1 MTTGLAESAHTHAIA
16 DVTNL
21 QPSLDGKAASAHTH
35 SAADITSGSLPTA
48 RIEDAAITPAKLSG
62 AQSGTAP
69 VFGVRAWCRFNG
81 TTTGTNAPAAGGN
94 VTSVTR
100 NGTGDYTVNFTTAL
114 PDTSFCVVVSAGDA
128 TGTPT
133 SNGRMIGFGGSA
145 FTTSSCR
152 FSVFSQSNVA
162 NDSPVINVIVIR

>member
-1 MTTGLAESAHTHAIA
+1 MTTGLAGSSHAHPIS
-16 DVTNL
+16 DVTSL
-21 QPSLDGKAASAHTH
+21 QTTLDGKAASSHTH
-35 SAADITSGSLPTA
+35 SAADITSGTLPTA
-48 RIEDAAITPAKLSG
+48 LIADAAITPAKLSG
-62 AQSGTAP
+62 DQSGSAP

-81 TTTGTNAPAAGGN
+81 TNTGTNAPAAGGN

-114 PDTSFCVVVSAGDA
+114 PDSSFCVVVSAGDA

-133 SNGRMIGFGGSA
+133 SNGRMIGFGGAA

>member
-21 QPSLDGKAASAHTH
+21 QTSLDGKAASSHTH
-35 SAADITSGSLPTA
+35 SAADVTGTFSTSSIADFAITS
-48 RIEDAAITPAKLSG
+48 AKLSG
-62 AQSGTAP
+62 AQSGSAP

-81 TTTGTNAPAAGGN
+81 TTAGTNAPAAGGN
-94 VTSVTR
+94 VTSVTK

-114 PDTSFCVVVSAGDA
+114 QDAVFCVVVSAGDA

-133 SNGRMIGFGGSA
+133 SNGRMVGFGASA

-152 FSVFSQSNVA
+152 FSVFNQSNSA
-162 NDSPVINVIVIR
+162 TDSPVINVIIIR